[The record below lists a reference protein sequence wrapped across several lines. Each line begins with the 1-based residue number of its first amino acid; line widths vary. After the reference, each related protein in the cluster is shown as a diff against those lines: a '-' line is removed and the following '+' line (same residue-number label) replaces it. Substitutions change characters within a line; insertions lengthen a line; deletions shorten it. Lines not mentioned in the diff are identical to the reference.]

1 VAQDYIDKADQIDLA
16 SLNEAN
22 EEYNRRL
29 ASFGKTAVGT
39 WGSSALAYQALK
51 YTPIGP
57 AIGKKAAK
65 LSTVVNTWYA
75 PGNTRNDKIAL
86 LYNHFKNNEVDEIL
100 KIQKMSPH
108 FGNLDDPKKLVYN
121 IKRNMDNWGIRTYA
135 EQRALIERDRYARNA
150 VAMRGSASS
159 HKYTT
164 LSRNLRHE
172 RLAQEMIDWTEKGT
186 LNVERLEKNGLS
198 KPKLTDMKNAFGSGN
213 NFDDHAGVMK
223 RWGSG
228 LTPDTKISTS
238 KILDVGGDL
247 KAITGS
253 ATRDAQ
259 YQMAE
264 YVTRFADLSNPD
276 DIKSKA
282 YERIYGM
289 KNSKNLRTAKWN
301 TLHKNVTDIDKEV
314 TQFLQN
320 FTVNKK
326 GGFTNINFSPQF
338 KPHYLA
344 GGVNA
349 SVNMKLSR
357 YNNIQRNILI
367 SDKYDVILEND
378 PFQRKV
384 HFNVTGTR
392 DIKRVPRS
400 IKFSNELK
408 AKNWK
413 KAFNQGAKLAMK
425 GAKTLG
431 RIALFK
437 RI

>member
-1 VAQDYIDKADQIDLA
+1 MDYIDESEQIDLVG
-16 SLNEAN
+16 LKEIDDQYKAN
-22 EEYNRRL
+22 L

-39 WGSSALAYQALK
+39 WGASALGYQALK
-51 YTPIGP
+51 YTGVGP
-57 AIGKKAAK
+57 AIGRKAKK
-65 LSTVVNTWYA
+65 LSTVVDTWYA
-75 PGNTRNDKIAL
+75 PGNTRKDKIAL
-86 LYNHFKNNEVDEIL
+86 LYNHFKKNEVNEIL

-108 FGNLDDPKKLVYN
+108 FGNLSDPKKLVYN
-121 IKRNMDNWGIRTYA
+121 IKRNMNDWGIRTYA
-135 EQRALIERDRYARNA
+135 EQRALIERDKYARNA

-164 LSRNLRHE
+164 LNRNLRHE
-172 RLAQEMIDWTEKGT
+172 RLAQEMIDWTEEGT
-186 LNVERLEKNGLS
+186 VNVRRLEKNGLS

-213 NFDDHAGVMK
+213 SFDDHSGVMK
-223 RWGSG
+223 RWGSS
-228 LTPDTKISTS
+228 LTPNTKISTS

-276 DIKSKA
+276 DIKLKA

-289 KNSKNLRTAKWN
+289 KNKKNLRTAKWN

-314 TQFLQN
+314 TQFLRN

-338 KPHYLA
+338 KPHYLS

-349 SVNMKLSR
+349 SVNMKLSK

-392 DIKRVPRS
+392 DVRRVHRS
-400 IKFSNELK
+400 IKFANELK

-413 KAFNQGAKLAMK
+413 KAFNQAAKLAMK

-431 RIALFK
+431 AIALFK